1 MEISVDFETLRN
13 GSLVICYKELEFSK
27 LHTYSVPLDFFITS
41 DTLVALAMACRPKP
55 IETASFSFPISQNAA
70 ALLLRDFKITT
81 DSETISENLVFGT
94 IPSDGE
100 LPVRQ
105 RRFLSFS
112 GGVDSLAARYLI
124 GQDAEYLSID
134 FGESFKRESDFFTKW
149 QPLVIKTDFRRKP
162 FNENLDWR
170 FMSSG
175 ALLMSD
181 YLGIET
187 VIFGTILEASPVWF
201 NTIYRSVFEELKH
214 YQSFALAKVNSGQ
227 SVTALSEY
235 GTTKVA
241 HCYGEEILNASIKSA
256 ANENTS
262 KKLRKLLLGKIITGE
277 EITEDWA
284 KENGPEIIPKSGS
297 SFSGD
302 VLALYFAWKLGTE
315 FTDKYILKM
324 DEEFAQF
331 SRDADM
337 SFFEKYNQFNLS
349 ATPTDLKHKLIKV
362 YKKLGIPPYEDDDI
376 AALQRVRNFL
386 APRFNFKP

>member
-1 MEISVDFETLRN
+1 MEISVDFEALKN
-13 GSLVICYKELEFSK
+13 GSLAISYKELEFSK
-27 LHTYSVPLDFFITS
+27 LHTYTVPLDFFITS
-41 DTLVALAMACRPKP
+41 DSLVALAIACRPKP

-70 ALLLRDFKITT
+70 TLLLRDFKITT
-81 DSETISENLVFGT
+81 DSETISENLVFGAE
-94 IPSDGE
+94 PSDGE
-100 LPVRQ
+100 LPVRK

-124 GQDAEYLSID
+124 GQDVDYLSID
-134 FGESFKRESDFFTKW
+134 FGESFKRESDFFNKW
-149 QPLVIKTDFRRKP
+149 QPLVITTDFRKKP

-201 NTIYRSVFEELKH
+201 NTIYRSVFEESKH
-214 YQSFALAKVNSGQ
+214 YQSFALAKVNAGQ
-227 SVTALSEY
+227 SVTALSEF

-241 HCYGEEILNASIKSA
+241 HCYGDEILNASIKSA
-256 ANENTS
+256 ADENTS

-277 EITEDWA
+277 EITESWA
-284 KENGPEIIPKSGS
+284 TENGPASIPKSGA
-297 SFSGD
+297 SFAGD
-302 VLALYFAWKLGTE
+302 ILGLYFAWKLGTE
-315 FTDKYILKM
+315 FTEKFILKM

-331 SRDADM
+331 ARDADM
-337 SFFEKYNQFNLS
+337 GFFEKYNPFNLS
-349 ATPTDLKHKLIKV
+349 STPVDLKHKFIGIFKKV
-362 YKKLGIPPYEDDDI
+362 GIPPYEDEDV